1 MANVAR
7 EERWGDRTSVE
18 ERRNEIL
25 RKLGMALRDRGFAS
39 MKMQDIADL
48 LNMTKGNL
56 YYYFPSKQDLLF
68 HGHMKCMA
76 ISLAALTDAQQAVPP
91 YARILQTLLHRHIAG
106 ILEEANGAV
115 LLTDLEDL
123 TPAHRTEYVALRD
136 RFEKGVRAILV
147 AGIAAGEFRDTD
159 PSVATFAMLGGV
171 NWMPKWFRPGGRWTP
186 QDAAERFS
194 AFFLQSVLAA

>member
-18 ERRNEIL
+18 DRRDEIL
-25 RKLGMALRDRGFAS
+25 RKLGLALRDRGFAA
-39 MKMQDIADL
+39 MKMQDIADM

-76 ISLAALTDAQQAVPP
+76 ISLAALADAQQATPP
-91 YARILQTLLHRHIAG
+91 YARMLQALLRRHIAG
-106 ILEEANGAV
+106 VLEEANGAV

-123 TPAHRTEYVALRD
+123 APAHRQEYVALRD
-136 RFEKGVRAILV
+136 RFEQGVRAILV
-147 AGIAAGEFRDTD
+147 AGMKAGEFRDAD
-159 PSVATFAMLGGV
+159 PSVATLAMLGGV
-171 NWMPKWFRPGGRWTP
+171 NWMPKWYRPEGRWSPTE
-186 QDAAERFS
+186 AADRF
-194 AFFLQSVLAA
+194 AMFFLQSVLA